1 MNRASRGRRYIKF
14 LGVALVIVAVLFA
27 LGVQPTRHL
36 AGESALSAMVVGGLI
51 SLVGASLAGWV
62 IVASDASTPTARMQK
77 AFLAMTVRL
86 VTVVVLGA
94 AAVSGGSLA
103 RTPLLFWLAASYV
116 ALLPI
121 EVKLAI
127 EFE

>member
-1 MNRASRGRRYIKF
+1 MNHASRGRRYIKF
-14 LGVALVIVAVLFA
+14 LGLAVVVVATLFA
-27 LGVQPTRHL
+27 LGVQPTRSL
-36 AGESALSAMVVGGLI
+36 AGDRALPAMLVGGLI
-51 SLVGASLAGWV
+51 SLIGAALAGWV
-62 IVASDASTPTARMQK
+62 VVASRATTPTARMQK

-86 VTVVVLGA
+86 ATVVVLGA
-94 AAVSGGSLA
+94 AAVLGGSLA
-103 RTPLLFWLAASYV
+103 RPPLLFWIATSYV